1 MPAGAAWSHLPKTLV
16 VTGIMRDG
24 AASHPN
30 NDWIGRS
37 PDYHVGRAEDLLR
50 LLHEGDQ
57 QRDHLAHCVT
67 RLLMALTLRE
77 LA

>member
-1 MPAGAAWSHLPKTLV
+1 MEPFTKALDV

-30 NDWIGRS
+30 NDWIGRT
-37 PDYHVGRAEDLLR
+37 PQFHVGRAEDHLR
-50 LLHEGDQ
+50 QLHEGDQ
-57 QRDHLAHCVT
+57 QQNHLAHAVT
-67 RLLMALTLRE
+67 RLLMALTLQE